1 MDAYYSEVTQML
13 YNAKQHFPGLPKV
26 EAAQTVRKITTDM
39 QQKYTAVTAIQQN
52 EVKDITPQDLRIIDY
67 IGGFIIRTYIGNKYV
82 HPLLD
87 YFRRNERTGMVEQR
101 NWIDNSN
108 GGLCSIS
115 DNLLK
120 ALVHAEKEFRLV
132 NCCHSTQIKTEQIV
146 INTMKQYALT
156 SIVSNISF
164 HSNYDNT
171 QVFFS
176 YGIDSFKICK
186 NSSIQPYQTVEKHV

>member
-171 QVFFS
+171 
-176 YGIDSFKICK
+176 
-186 NSSIQPYQTVEKHV
+186 